1 MDVVPEKP
9 NRPFF
14 YAAFLWCLIL
24 LVSSGIGCQLNAQND
39 IRFQRISVDQGL
51 SQSSIKSIVQ
61 DQYGYLWIAT
71 LDGLNRYNGR
81 EFKIYR
87 HDKANKNSL
96 YSNQLVQLY
105 LDSEQNLWLIYRDA
119 IARYEPKTDSFTNY
133 RITLPDSKKTLII
146 QGMNN
151 LHNDIVLLITNQG
164 LLRFNIATNEVS
176 KSTQHAQFDGHR
188 ITSNF
193 YLSGVGEWVI
203 TQFEAFVKFDNSS
216 EWTSVFYDPIN
227 ITGYFSEAT
236 GEVYLQTKQH
246 LLKFSAVDKKIHVV
260 DRFTEKDNFDIN
272 QNSIVK
278 LSTGELWV
286 NRGLLY
292 VYNEKDAFKTV
303 IRNIPQNPTSLSG
316 DMVACVYETKD
327 NVVWVGTNGFGLNK
341 YDPQLSIFS
350 HIGTYHGA
358 PLTLSH
364 NYVNT
369 IYTSDDNQLF
379 IGTFNGFDVLNL
391 QNRQSRHFSILNS
404 DMLPTRINKIIQ
416 DTRKNNWLLTN
427 SKGLMRFDGNRI
439 LPSGIQALDSANLN
453 IFGAVETGN
462 GNYVLATGNGLYKW
476 NPERGTSAKMNAM
489 GSMAIGL
496 FKNELW
502 IESEFEVS
510 VLDITG
516 KNVVR
521 SFKKNSY
528 TSSSFPQAPIKCF
541 YTDTD
546 DQLWIGSWG
555 GGLTVYDAASQQF
568 KSYTEADGLPNSVV
582 YGILEDAHGNLW
594 LSTNK
599 GICVFDKKNRKV
611 VRNFNKDDGLQGDE
625 FNTNAYF
632 KSPSGKFYFGGING
646 LTYFNSNEAIQINST
661 IPKSILT
668 GFFINQIRTDNLKNG
683 EVINQYGDQDIVLDW
698 NERNFGFEVAS
709 LGFTYPGRT
718 RFKYILENFDQTWN
732 VVDTE
737 TRLSFTNIP
746 PGNYTLRVLSSNSF
760 GDWETTGLRIG
771 IVVKGPFWKDPLFI
785 FFVVVVCIVSVVV
798 SYFWRITALKRR
810 AHYLQSLVDERTR
823 EIQIKN
829 EEIQAQNEELITQS
843 ETVGKQNEELI
854 QIRTSLEHKVEERT
868 KVLKNLNK
876 HLIEQNTQ
884 LEQFAFI
891 TAHNIRGPLA
901 RIKGL
906 LNLLP
911 KDASKEMSY
920 LDLSVQN
927 LDEVISDLSKI
938 INIRH
943 GVDQLMESVPL
954 KTMLTQVIQA
964 LEEDIEKKQATID
977 IDEFEDIVINGIK
990 PYLYSILYNLLH
1002 NALKYSTSVRQPYI
1016 KCSAKKV
1023 DSKIVVS
1030 IEDNGLGIDMHY
1042 ASKKIFG
1049 LYQRFHIN
1057 IAGKGLGLFLIKTQ
1071 TEAMGGEI
1079 TVSSELNHGTSF
1091 TLVFKDR

>member
-9 NRPFF
+9 SRPFF
-14 YAAFLWCLIL
+14 YAAFLWCLFL
-24 LVSSGIGCQLNAQND
+24 LVSSGIWCQLSAQSD
-39 IRFQRISVDQGL
+39 VRFQRISVDQGL

-81 EFKIYR
+81 GFKIYR
-87 HDKANKNSL
+87 HDKENKNSL
-96 YSNQLVQLY
+96 YSNQIVQLY
-105 LDSEQNLWLIYRDA
+105 LDGEQNLWLIYRDA

-133 RITLPDSKKTLII
+133 RITPPDSKKSMII
-146 QGMNN
+146 QSMNSLTDN
-151 LHNDIVLLITNQG
+151 LVLLITNQG
-164 LLRFNIATNEVS
+164 LLQFNVATNEVS
-176 KSTQHAQFDGHR
+176 QSAHHAQFDQQR
-188 ITSNF
+188 VTSNF
-193 YLSGVGEWVI
+193 YLPGVGEWVI
-203 TQFEAFVKFDNSS
+203 TQFEVFVKFENSS
-216 EWTSVFYDPIN
+216 EWTSLFYDAVN

-236 GEVYLQTKQH
+236 NEVYLQTKQQ
-246 LLKFSAVDKKIHVV
+246 LLKFNSVSKKVEV
-260 DRFTEKDNFDIN
+260 LDRFIEKDNFDIN

-286 NRGLLY
+286 NRGVLY
-292 VYNEKDAFKTV
+292 VYNEKDVFKTV

-316 DMVACVYETKD
+316 DLVACVYETKD
-327 NVVWVGTNGFGLNK
+327 NVIWVGTNGFGLNK
-341 YDPQLSIFS
+341 YDPQLSIFGY
-350 HIGTYHGA
+350 IGTYHGT

-369 IYTSDDNQLF
+369 IFTSDDNQLF
-379 IGTFNGFDVLNL
+379 IGTFNGLDVLNL
-391 QNRQSRHFSILNS
+391 QDRQSRHFSIFNN
-404 DMLPTRINKIIQ
+404 DKLPTRINKIIQ
-416 DTRKNNWLLTN
+416 DSRKNNWLLTN
-427 SKGLMRFDGNRI
+427 GKGLMRFDGNRI
-439 LPSGIQALDSANLN
+439 LPSGIQTLDSANLN
-453 IFGAVETGN
+453 IFGAVETN
-462 GNYVLATGNGLYKW
+462 DGNYVLATGKGLYKW
-476 NPERGTSAKMNAM
+476 NPEKETGSKLNAM

-516 KNVVR
+516 KNIVR

-528 TSSSFPQAPIKCF
+528 ASSSFPQAPIRCF

-555 GGLTVYDAASQQF
+555 GGLTVYDTTSQQF

-582 YGILEDAHGNLW
+582 YGILEDAQGYLW

-599 GICVFDKKNRKV
+599 GICVFDKKKRKV

-625 FNTNAYF
+625 FNTYAF
-632 KSPSGKFYFGGING
+632 SQSPSGKFYFGGING
-646 LTYFNSNEAIQINST
+646 LTYFNPNEAIQITST

-668 GFFINQIRTDNLKNG
+668 GFFINQVRADNLKNG

-718 RFKYILENFDQTWN
+718 RFKYMLENFDQTWN
-732 VVDTE
+732 VVDIE
-737 TRLSFTNIP
+737 TRISFTNIP
-746 PGNYTLRVLSSNSF
+746 PGNYTLKVLSSNSF
-760 GDWETTGLRIG
+760 GDWETKGLRIG
-771 IVVKGPFWKDPLFI
+771 IIVKGPFWKDPLFI
-785 FFVVVVCIVSVVV
+785 FLFVVVGIASIVV
-798 SYFWRITALKRR
+798 SYYWRINALKRR
-810 AHYLQSLVDERTR
+810 AHYLESLIDERTR

-829 EEIQAQNEELITQS
+829 EEIQAQNEELVTQS

-854 QIRTSLEHKVEERT
+854 QIRTSLEHKVDERT
-868 KVLKNLNK
+868 RVLKNLNK

-954 KTMLTQVIQA
+954 KTILTQVIHS

-977 IDEFEDIVINGIK
+977 IAEFEDIVISGIK
-990 PYLYSILYNLLH
+990 PYLYSIFYNLLH
-1002 NALKYSTSVRQPYI
+1002 NALKYSTSIRQSCI

-1023 DSKIVVS
+1023 DNKIVIV
-1030 IEDNGLGIDMHY
+1030 IEDNGLGIDMRY
-1042 ASKKIFG
+1042 ASEKIFG
-1049 LYQRFHIN
+1049 LYQRFHTN

-1071 TEAMGGEI
+1071 TEAMGGKI
-1079 TVSSELNHGTSF
+1079 TVSSELNQGTIF
-1091 TLVFKDR
+1091 TLTLKDR